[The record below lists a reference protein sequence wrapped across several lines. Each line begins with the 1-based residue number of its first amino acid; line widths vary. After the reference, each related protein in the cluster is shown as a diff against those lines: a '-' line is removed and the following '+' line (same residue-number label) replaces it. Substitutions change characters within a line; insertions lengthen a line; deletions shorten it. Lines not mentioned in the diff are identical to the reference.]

1 MPRPKDVPF
10 YEREGKIVVCSG
22 TEKAI
27 ESSQKDITIQLFYS
41 INAGQSC
48 FDDKS
53 DRLVQSASFF

>member
-10 YEREGKIVVCSG
+10 YEREGKIVVCGG

-41 INAGQSC
+41 IKCWSKLLC
-48 FDDKS
+48 
-53 DRLVQSASFF
+53 